1 MNGVEMS
8 NAFDI
13 RYNSIAGQSA
23 PGIDVFE
30 KSSYLTKAQLELVKN
45 YYDPNSNRK
54 QKGFEAS
61 EKRRVD
67 LKELIKDYKSSNS
80 SKLPS
85 NIHGSARFFQI
96 PDDVFLLINEKVK
109 ISSGDCFNNSVISV
123 KTVTHDEFNNQVKNP
138 FKTPD
143 GSVAWR
149 LDISRI
155 GGKQN
160 VEIVSPYNVTGQL
173 EYQIRYLKYPKP
185 IILADLDISF
195 PNETITIEGIQAK
208 TDCELHTEIHDEI
221 VDRAVELAIRD
232 YKQQGLESKVQLD
245 ARNE

>member
-13 RYNSIAGQSA
+13 RYNSIAGQSS
-23 PGIDVFE
+23 PGIDAFE
-30 KSSYLTKAQLELVKN
+30 KSSYLTKAQLELIKN
-45 YYDPNSNRK
+45 YYDSNSNRK
-54 QKGFEAS
+54 QKGFEGS

-67 LKELIKDYKSSNS
+67 LKELIKDFKISSS
-80 SKLPS
+80 SSTPS
-85 NIHGSARFFQI
+85 SLYPSAKFYNL
-96 PDDVFLLINEKVK
+96 PDDVFLLVNEKVK
-109 ISSGDCFNNSVISV
+109 IISEDCNNNSIIKV
-123 KTVTHDEFNNQVKNP
+123 KPVSYDEFNNQIKNP

-143 GSVAWR
+143 KTVAWR
-149 LDISRI
+149 LDISKI
-155 GGKQN
+155 GNKQV
-160 VEIVSPYNVTGQL
+160 VEIVSPYNITGSL

-185 IILADLDISF
+185 IILADLNTTF
-195 PNETITIEGIQAK
+195 PGETITIEGIQVA

>member
-1 MNGVEMS
+1 MS

-30 KSSYLTKAQLELVKN
+30 KSSYLTKAQLELIKN
-45 YYDPNSNRK
+45 YYDPASNRK
-54 QKGFEAS
+54 QKGFEGS

-67 LKELIKDYKSSNS
+67 LKELIKDFKISSS
-80 SKLPS
+80 SSTPS
-85 NIHGSARFFQI
+85 SLYPTAKFYNL
-96 PDDVFLLINEKVK
+96 PDDLFLLVNEKVK
-109 ISSGDCFNNSVISV
+109 IISEDCNNNSIIKV
-123 KTVTHDEFNNQVKNP
+123 KPVTYDEFNNQINNP

-143 GSVAWR
+143 KTVAWR
-149 LDISRI
+149 LDISKI
-155 GGKQN
+155 GNKQV
-160 VEIVSPYNVTGQL
+160 VEIVSPYNITGSL

-185 IILADLDISF
+185 IILADLNTAF
-195 PNETITIEGIQAK
+195 PGETITIEGIQVA
-208 TDCELHTEIHDEI
+208 TDCELHKEIHDEI
-221 VDRAVELAIRD
+221 VDRAVELCMND